1 MELLSVFVGRDLE
14 LRSGWRVAAYTAL
27 FVVIFAIAGV
37 FFGGLAVWL
46 NPDWLTASR
55 VSIGLIGLN
64 AVVLAI
70 PSIVTLPVMAQFID
84 RSSLAA
90 FGVALHDGWL
100 RDIGAGIGV
109 AAFML
114 AVTLIGSFAFG
125 TVQMQWTG
133 SLASIP
139 AIVLTLVVLAVSAAN
154 EELLFRG
161 YPMQVL
167 MKGIGPWGAIML
179 LSCVFGL
186 VHRNNEG
193 ATALSVL
200 NTMLAGVLLSLAYL
214 KTRSLWLPFGIHLG
228 WNAGLAVLLGFP
240 VSGIQTASLWTTT
253 VSGSASILG
262 GGYGPEDGALG
273 TAVFA
278 LGACV
283 LFLLRRVG
291 ISPQIRDALT
301 ANATKVWI
309 GKA

>member
-1 MELLSVFVGRDLE
+1 VELLSVFVGRDLE

-46 NPDWLTASR
+46 NPDWLTATR
-55 VSIGLIGLN
+55 VSIGLIALN
-64 AVVLAI
+64 ALVLAI
-70 PSIVTLPVMAQFID
+70 PSIVALPVMVQFID

-90 FGVALHDGWL
+90 FGVALHEGWL
-100 RDIGAGIGV
+100 RDIAMGVGV
-109 AAFML
+109 AVFML
-114 AVTLIGSFAFG
+114 AVTLTGSLAFG

-133 SLASIP
+133 SLATIP
-139 AIVLTLVVLAVSAAN
+139 TIVLTLIVLVVSAAN

-179 LSCVFGL
+179 ISCAFGL

-193 ATALSVL
+193 ATTLSVL
-200 NTMLAGVLLSLAYL
+200 NTMLAGVMLSLAYL
-214 KTRSLWLPFGIHLG
+214 KTRSLWLPYGLHLG
-228 WNAGLAVLLGFP
+228 WNVGLSVILGFP
-240 VSGIQTASLWTTT
+240 VSGVETASLWTTT
-253 VSGSASILG
+253 VSGPESILG
-262 GGYGPEDGALG
+262 GGYGPEDGAWG
-273 TAVFA
+273 TVVFS

-283 LFLLRRVG
+283 LLLLRRVG

>member
-14 LRSGWRVAAYTAL
+14 LRSGWRIAAYMAL

-55 VSIGLIGLN
+55 VSIGLIAVN
-64 AVVLAI
+64 ALVLAI
-70 PSIVTLPVMAQFID
+70 PTIVTLPVMVQFID

-90 FGVALHDGWL
+90 FGVALHEGWL
-100 RDIGAGIGV
+100 RDIAAGIGV
-109 AAFML
+109 AIFML
-114 AVTLIGSFAFG
+114 GVTLIGSFAFA
-125 TVQMQWTG
+125 TVQIQWTG

-139 AIVLTLVVLAVSAAN
+139 AIVLTLIVLVVSAAN

-167 MKGIGPWGAIML
+167 MKGIGPWAAIML

-186 VHRNNEG
+186 VHRNNED
-193 ATALSVL
+193 ATTLSVL
-200 NTMLAGVLLSLAYL
+200 NTMLAGVMLSLAYL
-214 KTRSLWLPFGIHLG
+214 KTRSLWLPYGIHLG
-228 WNAGLAVLLGFP
+228 WNVGLSVILGFP
-240 VSGIQTASLWTTT
+240 VSGVETASLWTTT
-253 VSGSASILG
+253 VSGPESILG
-262 GGYGPEDGALG
+262 GGYGPEDGVWG
-273 TAVFA
+273 TVVFS

-283 LFLLRRVG
+283 LLVMRRVG
-291 ISPQIRDALT
+291 VSPQIRDALT
-301 ANATKVWI
+301 ANSTKVWI